1 VESRGETQTCMAEEL
16 WGGVGLWVKRDGG
29 ERRRR
34 DEKRCYVVYESVS
47 SRLFV
52 ELTIL
57 LMYPV
62 ALASGSNWH
71 PVRCEST

>member
-1 VESRGETQTCMAEEL
+1 MAEEL

-34 DEKRCYVVYESVS
+34 DEKCCYIVYESVS
-47 SRLFV
+47 SGVFI
-52 ELTIL
+52 ELRIL

-62 ALASGSNWH
+62 ALGF
-71 PVRCEST
+71 RK